1 MKKNNNN
8 VAAVVVP
15 PTPAYRRQA
24 MNVLMNAFPRV
35 SFDAIRAVF
44 SAVAFNFSE
53 AFRRISVLAA
63 QRNGEDDGKGKF
75 DNIPQHIKVFIKNKR
90 PKKQFDLID
99 KQLLAEID
107 DIPELGKK
115 DAAKTPVAQRST
127 AVPLTRLRQKR
138 LEQTIDLTSD
148 SSDDEGRD
156 EEEKECLCCYG
167 DYPVSVLNS
176 CDNGHEV
183 CSDCIQRYVSEQCDG
198 NGSTVF
204 KCIASSDCDCRYSL
218 VFLEKVLSPTLNK
231 RAAELVAMEEIRKAS
246 GDGNDDSFWKC
257 PTCSYMGFIEG
268 KYPWIACPQCNL
280 AYCTSCNV
288 SHPNRTCE
296 EYRREQV
303 MGQDPK
309 HLVAEAMSRATQ
321 RSCPRCN
328 QNFIIGDGCN
338 KITCACGAKCC
349 YLCGVAVAD
358 YSHFCNNSS
367 HRQSKKVCN
376 SCGKCPLFTSNHHLI
391 DREKRHEAG
400 RKVLIE
406 QGITDAEEIAA
417 ILHSLDKGDED
428 TTAPIQQGAAN
439 QRVAAA
445 AVRREVPAAP
455 GRAQRNFEAD
465 INDALAAAGIRL
477 DLRAFDNVI
486 WNGQLLG
493 HLGAPPPPPPPPQP
507 QAAAA
512 AFVAPQNPP
521 PPPPP
526 PGVAFA
532 FGAPPAQFQF
542 GQLPDPPAVQHP
554 AQPQGFAFG
563 AAAPVP
569 QREPAFRFGAAPV
582 PQGGQL
588 PAVAAGQNHHRQ
600 EFVFGGAQAARA
612 GAQVARAEAQAR
624 AQAARA
630 EAQAARAGAQVARAI
645 AANRRDRVGHQ
656 ADNPPV
662 FGVPAQEQRNA
673 NQLAEGFQMLR
684 LGPADEAP
692 GGARNH
698 GDNERVGG
706 RQPAGRVDDANAD
719 PLRLFFRL
727 MKSARRHASE
737 GRAEEMNI
745 DLERARELAMRPNAR
760 LAGIEMNYYEASAQR
775 TRASLRVPGANLGA

>member
-8 VAAVVVP
+8 VTAVVAKP

-53 AFRRISVLAA
+53 AFRQISAVAA
-63 QRNGEDDGKGKF
+63 RRNGDEDGRGKF
-75 DNIPQHIKVFIKNKR
+75 DNIPQHIKVFIKNQR

-107 DIPELGKK
+107 NIPELGKK
-115 DAAKTPVAQRST
+115 DAARTPVAQRST
-127 AVPLTRLRQKR
+127 TVPLTRLRQKR

-148 SSDDEGRD
+148 SSDDEGKD

-167 DYPVSVLNS
+167 DYPVSALNS

-218 VFLEKVLSPTLNK
+218 VLLEKVLSPTLNK
-231 RAAELVAMEEIRKAS
+231 RCNEMVALEEIRKAS

-257 PTCSYMGFIEG
+257 PTCSYIGFIGG
-268 KYPWIACPQCNL
+268 KYPSILCPQCNL

-288 SHPNRTCE
+288 SHPDRTCE
-296 EYRREQV
+296 EHQREQV
-303 MGQDPK
+303 MRQDPK

-321 RSCPRCN
+321 RFCPRCN

-367 HRQSKKVCN
+367 HLQSKKVCN

-406 QGITDAEEIAA
+406 QGITDAEEIAS
-417 ILHSLDKGDED
+417 ILHSLDKGDD
-428 TTAPIQQGAAN
+428 DNTAALQQGGVN

-445 AVRREVPAAP
+445 ADRREVPAAP
-455 GRAQRNFEAD
+455 GRAQRNFEAE
-465 INDALAAAGIRL
+465 INDAFAAAGNRL
-477 DLRAFDNVI
+477 DEMMIRALRAFEPHPGH
-486 WNGQLLG
+486 NG
-493 HLGAPPPPPPPPQP
+493 HFGAPPPPPPPPP
-507 QAAAA
+507 PAA
-512 AFVAPQNPP
+512 AFVAPQN

-532 FGAPPAQFQF
+532 FGAPPAQLQF
-542 GQLPDPPAVQHP
+542 GRLPDPPAMQHP
-554 AQPQGFAFG
+554 PQPQGFAFG
-563 AAAPVP
+563 AAAPAP
-569 QREPAFRFGAAPV
+569 RREPAFRFGAAPV

-588 PAVAAGQNHHRQ
+588 RAVPAGQNHHRQ
-600 EFVFGGAQAARA
+600 EFIFGGAQAAVA
-612 GAQVARAEAQAR
+612 GAQAAR
-624 AQAARA
+624 AQAARVQ
-630 EAQAARAGAQVARAI
+630 AQAARAIEQAAATRAQAQAARAREQAQAARAV
-645 AANRRDRVGHQ
+645 AANHMDYVGRQ

-673 NQLAEGFQMLR
+673 NQLVEGFRMLR
-684 LGPADEAP
+684 LGPADGAP
-692 GGARNH
+692 GARNQQ
-698 GDNERVGG
+698 G
-706 RQPAGRVDDANAD
+706 
-719 PLRLFFRL
+719 
-727 MKSARRHASE
+727 
-737 GRAEEMNI
+737 
-745 DLERARELAMRPNAR
+745 
-760 LAGIEMNYYEASAQR
+760 
-775 TRASLRVPGANLGA
+775 NLP

>member
-8 VAAVVVP
+8 VAAVVAKP
-15 PTPAYRRQA
+15 PTPAYRGQA

-53 AFRRISVLAA
+53 AFRQISAVAA
-63 QRNGEDDGKGKF
+63 QRNGDEDGRGKF

-90 PKKQFDLID
+90 PKKQFDLVD
-99 KQLLAEID
+99 KVLLAEID
-107 DIPELGKK
+107 NIPELGKK
-115 DAAKTPVAQRST
+115 DAARTPVAQRST

-148 SSDDEGRD
+148 SSDDEGKD

-167 DYPVSVLNS
+167 DYPVSALNS

-204 KCIASSDCDCRYSL
+204 KCIASADCDCRYSL
-218 VFLEKVLSPTLNK
+218 VLLEKVLSPTLNK
-231 RAAELVAMEEIRKAS
+231 RCNEMVALEEIRKAS

-257 PTCSYMGFIEG
+257 PTCSYIGFIKG
-268 KYPWIACPQCNL
+268 KYPSILCPQCNL

-288 SHPNRTCE
+288 SHPDRTCE
-296 EYRREQV
+296 EHQREQV
-303 MGQDPK
+303 MRQDPK

-321 RSCPRCN
+321 RFCPRCN

-349 YLCGVAVAD
+349 YLCGVVVAD

-367 HRQSKKVCN
+367 HHQSKKVCY

-406 QGITDAEEIAA
+406 QGITDAEEIVA
-417 ILHSLDKGDED
+417 ILQSLDKGDED
-428 TTAPIQQGAAN
+428 TTAAVQQGVVN
-439 QRVAAA
+439 KRVAAA
-445 AVRREVPAAP
+445 ADRRGVRA
-455 GRAQRNFEAD
+455 
-465 INDALAAAGIRL
+465 
-477 DLRAFDNVI
+477 LRAFEPH
-486 WNGQLLG
+486 LG
-493 HLGAPPPPPPPPQP
+493 HNGHFGAPPPPPPPP
-507 QAAAA
+507 

-521 PPPPP
+521 PPPP
-526 PGVAFA
+526 GAAFA
-532 FGAPPAQFQF
+532 FGAPPAQLQF
-542 GQLPDPPAVQHP
+542 GRLPDPPAMQHP
-554 AQPQGFAFG
+554 PQPQGFAFG
-563 AAAPVP
+563 AAAPAP
-569 QREPAFRFGAAPV
+569 RREPAFRFGAAPV

-588 PAVAAGQNHHRQ
+588 PALPAGQNHHRQ
-600 EFVFGGAQAARA
+600 EFVFGGAQAAVA
-612 GAQVARAEAQAR
+612 GAQAAR
-624 AQAARA
+624 AQAAVVG
-630 EAQAARAGAQVARAI
+630 AQAARAIEQAAATRAQAQAQAARAREQAARAV
-645 AANRRDRVGHQ
+645 AANHRDYVGRQ

-673 NQLAEGFQMLR
+673 NQLVEGFRMLR
-684 LGPADEAP
+684 LGPADGAP
-692 GGARNH
+692 

-706 RQPAGRVDDANAD
+706 RQPAGRVDDATAD

-727 MKSARRHASE
+727 MRSAIRHASE
-737 GRAEEMNI
+737 GRAEEMNA
-745 DLERARELAMRPNAR
+745 DLEAAREVAMRPNAR
-760 LAGIEMNYYEASAQR
+760 HAGIEMNYYEASARR
-775 TRASLRVPGANLGA
+775 TRNSLRAPGV